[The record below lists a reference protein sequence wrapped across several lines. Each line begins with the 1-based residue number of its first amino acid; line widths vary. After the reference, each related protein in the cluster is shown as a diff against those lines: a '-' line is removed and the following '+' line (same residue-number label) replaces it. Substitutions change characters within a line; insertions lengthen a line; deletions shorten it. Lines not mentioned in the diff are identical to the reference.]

1 MSNLTGN
8 ISKMWTPF
16 LPVPNCGNLFQSDR
30 FQSINYFIFTL
41 NYIYWTWVASTCQMG
56 VSCCQFLETRV
67 NYYESMSTLPMTL
80 GMAKKKFKFIN
91 SSKFIH

>member
-16 LPVPNCGNLFQSDR
+16 LPVPNRGNLFQSDR

-41 NYIYWTWVASTCQMG
+41 NYIYWTWLLPRVKWELAVVNSWK
-56 VSCCQFLETRV
+56 LE
-67 NYYESMSTLPMTL
+67 
-80 GMAKKKFKFIN
+80 
-91 SSKFIH
+91 